1 MKSFQS
7 VCSKNN
13 QKITLV
19 IQAETIEDARHKLH
33 SQGYS
38 VIEIEEYV
46 SNPSD
51 MGAMNNFFYFDA
63 VVWGE
68 RKSGQIQSNDIF
80 KAYKKLVEDLG
91 YDILY
96 IYTTKNAT
104 DEQKKLLT
112 LQVKESYDIYVKQ
125 QGESNIDKNL
135 LKQHEEK
142 VNNENHIDAALEKE
156 IIKYVALIEVV
167 IKKIEN
173 INTNYASYVPYEKR
187 EKLEQIR
194 GSLMQVRSTTNVSK
208 LKLIGETSM
217 KKIWELEID
226 LIKQNVF
233 KEKEQQI
240 QETNKLLKQF
250 GSSDRFNI
258 PGQEE
263 WLKKFEEKLNNVF
276 NTVFNKIEEKKE
288 EESKKTVDTNT
299 FVFYKNLRELN
310 LYKDKLKEVN
320 HDIILAR
327 VQFQADRINRL
338 NLKRRLI
345 EQNIKL
351 LENRLKNSTFSYT
364 KIVKW
369 VHYYEDL
376 FFGLIGT
383 ISDTILYSIFIFS
396 WVFIFYITA
405 LSFGIE
411 GIKFYENF
419 MYFILL
425 IAILAFY
432 SRFIKWYISLA
443 FSAVFYTI
451 STYFILINF

>member
-19 IQAETIEDARHKLH
+19 IQAETLEDARHKLH
-33 SQGYS
+33 IQGYS

-63 VVWGE
+63 VVGGE

-125 QGESNIDKNL
+125 QGESNIDKTL

-217 KKIWELEID
+217 KKI
-226 LIKQNVF
+226 
-233 KEKEQQI
+233 
-240 QETNKLLKQF
+240 
-250 GSSDRFNI
+250 
-258 PGQEE
+258 
-263 WLKKFEEKLNNVF
+263 
-276 NTVFNKIEEKKE
+276 
-288 EESKKTVDTNT
+288 
-299 FVFYKNLRELN
+299 
-310 LYKDKLKEVN
+310 
-320 HDIILAR
+320 
-327 VQFQADRINRL
+327 
-338 NLKRRLI
+338 
-345 EQNIKL
+345 
-351 LENRLKNSTFSYT
+351 
-364 KIVKW
+364 
-369 VHYYEDL
+369 
-376 FFGLIGT
+376 
-383 ISDTILYSIFIFS
+383 
-396 WVFIFYITA
+396 
-405 LSFGIE
+405 
-411 GIKFYENF
+411 
-419 MYFILL
+419 
-425 IAILAFY
+425 
-432 SRFIKWYISLA
+432 
-443 FSAVFYTI
+443 
-451 STYFILINF
+451 